1 MKTFIAVTP
10 LAAFMAVVL
19 LALAAP
25 WTVPGVHAMGSD
37 PAPAPRA
44 GNPQQDFNNGR
55 AAINA
60 GQYDK
65 GIEQMKKVVAAEPR
79 NADAYNYLGFAYR
92 KKGDVK
98 QAAANYETA
107 LKLNAN
113 HKGALEYQG
122 ELFLKLNKTE
132 DAMKNRA
139 RLQVLCPTGCAEL
152 KELDRAIAD
161 HKATG
166 GQNT

>member
-1 MKTFIAVTP
+1 MRS
-10 LAAFMAVVL
+10 
-19 LALAAP
+19 LALTAAALSLLILAGP
-25 WTVPGVHAMGSD
+25 EVHAMGSD
-37 PAPAPRA
+37 PAPAPHA
-44 GNPQQDFNNGR
+44 NTVEKDFNAGK
-55 AAINA
+55 AAIQA

-65 GIEQMKKVVAAEPR
+65 GIEMMRKVVAADPK

-98 QAAANYETA
+98 AAGSSYETA

-122 ELFLKLNKTE
+122 ELFLKTNKME
-132 DAMKNRA
+132 EAMKNRA
-139 RLQVLCPTGCAEL
+139 RLQVLCPTGCTEL
-152 KELDRAIAD
+152 RELDRAIAD

-166 GQNT
+166 GQST